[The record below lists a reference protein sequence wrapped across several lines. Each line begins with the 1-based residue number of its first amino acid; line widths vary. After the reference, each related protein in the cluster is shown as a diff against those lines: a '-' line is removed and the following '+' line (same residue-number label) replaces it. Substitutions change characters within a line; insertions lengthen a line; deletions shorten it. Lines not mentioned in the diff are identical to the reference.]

1 MNCRQARIEL
11 ALCVG
16 DDLPDATRRENL
28 RRHVVQCPGCRAHYK
43 RLRGTL
49 QMLES
54 SDGDRTYDV
63 GGSLWPQ
70 LSQRIRR
77 MEETPEPTG
86 RFNGWMPFVAVT
98 AACALL
104 VVVMDL
110 QSPGVPPATNT
121 HGAVARD
128 FWGSSALL
136 PSIPESAE
144 HNAFLPTQ
152 LRTRSPQHVYA
163 LESADGNRAQP
174 LQVVPEERPLA
185 AENH

>member
-16 DDLPDATRRENL
+16 DDLPDAARGENR
-28 RRHVVQCPGCRAHYK
+28 RRHGGQCPGCRAHYK

-49 QMLES
+49 QVLES

-77 MEETPEPTG
+77 MEETPEPSA
-86 RFNGWMPFVAVT
+86 RFNGWLPFVAVT

-110 QSPGVPPATNT
+110 QTPTSSPTPNT
-121 HGAVARD
+121 RGAVARD
-128 FWGSSALL
+128 
-136 PSIPESAE
+136 
-144 HNAFLPTQ
+144 
-152 LRTRSPQHVYA
+152 V
-163 LESADGNRAQP
+163 
-174 LQVVPEERPLA
+174 
-185 AENH
+185 